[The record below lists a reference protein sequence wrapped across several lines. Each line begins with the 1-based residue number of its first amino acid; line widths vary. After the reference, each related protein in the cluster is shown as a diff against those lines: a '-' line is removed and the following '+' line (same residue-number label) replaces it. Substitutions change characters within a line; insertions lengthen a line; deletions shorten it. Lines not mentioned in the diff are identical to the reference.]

1 MANKNNRSKIPKD
14 IEAKVI
20 FKSDRT
26 CCVCHEPRRKWQI
39 NHINHNNKDHREEN
53 LCILCLECHDA
64 FHSKSAISKGLTE
77 GAVRFYK
84 KHWEY
89 TVRKKREKESGFI
102 YKKIN
107 LSKEQFIFEI
117 EKTGIEII
125 TLKQSDP
132 RIKEKVQYLWEIN
145 LYKGYTGEILDVL
158 HNIALQSFGEFKK
171 EVLVAEDLKNYFL
184 HLVGPDE
191 VSWNNRN
198 KVELGKSVEILT
210 IIGNFIGEYSRKKQ
224 YILILCNNFL
234 EFFNIFIL
242 YKKQELGCMIL
253 ESLLAIKNVCLEKD
267 ENGKVFK
274 DGMKIIKKTT
284 EDMVKIVNKERF
296 RWKKFD
302 RISRKL
308 ID

>member
-1 MANKNNRSKIPKD
+1 MANKSKIPKD

-26 CCVCHEPRRKWQI
+26 CCVCHELGRKWQI
-39 NHINHNNKDHREEN
+39 NHINRNNKDHREEN
-53 LCILCLECHDA
+53 LCILCLECHDE
-64 FHSKSAISKGLTE
+64 FHSKSAISRGLSE
-77 GAVRFYK
+77 GAVRQYK

-132 RIKEKVQYLWEIN
+132 RIKEKLQYLWEIN
-145 LYKGYTGEILDVL
+145 LYKGYTGDILDVL
-158 HNIALQSFGEFKK
+158 HNIVLQSFGEFKK
-171 EVLVAEDLKNYFL
+171 ELLVAEGLKNYFL

-191 VSWNNRN
+191 VSWSNRN
-198 KVELGKSVEILT
+198 RVELGKSIEILRT
-210 IIGNFIGEYSRKKQ
+210 IGNFIGEYSRKKQ
-224 YILILCNNFL
+224 YMLILCNNFL

-253 ESLLAIKNVCLEKD
+253 ESFLEIKNVCLEKD

-274 DGMKIIKKTT
+274 DGIKIIKKTT
-284 EDMVKIVNKERF
+284 EDMVETVKKERF
-296 RWKKFD
+296 KWKKFNK
-302 RISRKL
+302 ISQGL
-308 ID
+308 IKNK